1 MLKISM
7 SAWTK
12 TNIGFI
18 ENQTKTRQSELSAK
32 PELLKLISSQF
43 ENVPWTV
50 IDFRLFFA

>member
-18 ENQTKTRQSELSAK
+18 ENQTKTRQSE
-32 PELLKLISSQF
+32 PELLKLKSSQF